1 MQITKIQ
8 RMLLQ
13 RLVVC
18 GKKAKDARKWID
30 NVKQKHLIKRDAF
43 IKEHKRIPSTFSE
56 MYDEGDLKKFHDAL
70 CLSFVVKDNYELIE
84 DLTEMTMDEEL
95 DEAFKKIHVGS
106 EVLDNVIRSS
116 SMLTEG
122 NEEAIELNKDIER
135 DRENLHILIDAY
147 FKAEDKVKFKNLVI
161 NLSK

>member
-1 MQITKIQ
+1 MQITKRQ
-8 RMLLQ
+8 LAYMQ
-13 RLVVC
+13 RLVAC

-43 IKEHKRIPSTFSE
+43 IKEHGRMPSTFSE

-70 CLSFVVKDNYELIE
+70 SLSFVIKDSYELIE
-84 DLTEMTMDEEL
+84 EITEMTMDEEL

-106 EVLDNVIRSS
+106 EVLDNIIRSS

-122 NEEAIELNKDIER
+122 NEDAIELNKDIER
-135 DRENLHILIDAY
+135 DRENLHVIIDAY
-147 FKAEDKVKFKNLVI
+147 FKSENKAQFKNLVI